1 MADSTARTLEL
12 LSLLQR
18 RRVWS
23 GGDLVARLGVSDRTL
38 RRDVERLRSLGYSVT
53 ATRGL
58 DGGYRLDAG
67 PEAVPLLFS
76 DDESVALAIGLHVAA
91 TGSIELTEAAV
102 GALAKVLAT
111 LPPAHRR
118 RVEAIRSTVL
128 VGPESRASTPALA
141 TLATVVD
148 ACRDQVRLSF
158 AYQAADDTK
167 SDRYIEPHGVVALW
181 GRWYLVAFDADRE
194 DWRTF
199 RLDRIS
205 DPRPARN
212 SFPPRKPP
220 AENLHDYVR
229 DRLSNAKS
237 RSQVVVEV
245 QLPGEEVRRRFGR
258 WTQVTDLAP
267 DRCQLTMESDSF
279 DWPTHLLAA
288 IDAPFVVESPAQFGA
303 HLAAVAARFA
313 LATKP
318 PGN

>member
-38 RRDVERLRSLGYSVT
+38 RRDVERLRSLGYRVT
-53 ATRGL
+53 ATRGI

-111 LPPAHRR
+111 LPPSHRR
-118 RVEAIRSTVL
+118 RVEAIRSTVM
-128 VGPESRASTPALA
+128 VGPENRTSTPALA

-148 ACRDQVRLSF
+148 SCRDQVRLSF
-158 AYQAADDTK
+158 AYKAADDAKT
-167 SDRYIEPHGVVALW
+167 DRYVEPHGVVALW
-181 GRWYLVAFDADRE
+181 GRWYLVAFDVDRD

-205 DPRPARN
+205 DPRPGRN
-212 SFPPRKPP
+212 AFPHRAPP
-220 AENLHDYVR
+220 AANLHDYVR
-229 DRLSNAKS
+229 DRLSRTTGGS
-237 RSQVVVEV
+237 EVVVEV
-245 QLPGEEVRRRFGR
+245 DLPGDEVRRRYGR
-258 WTQVTDLAP
+258 WTEVTDITNG
-267 DRCQLTMESDSF
+267 RCRLTMETDSF
-279 DWPTHLLAA
+279 DWPAHMLASL
-288 IDAPFVVESPAQFGA
+288 DAPFVVIGPAEFGA
-303 HLAAVAARFA
+303 HVTAVAARFA
-313 LATKP
+313 SASL
-318 PGN
+318 GSGD